1 MKRLIAFGF
10 PLAAILW
17 ALLGPIQEARAEKPM
32 AVCKNGECVVKEE
45 DWKRF
50 KEFWKRVEKY
60 ANELQEKAQQDAQ
73 AQANTMGQLAG
84 CMAMLE
90 ERKE

>member
-17 ALLGPIQEARAEKPM
+17 ALLGPIQEARAERPM
-32 AVCKNGECVVKEE
+32 AECKDGKCVVAEA

-50 KEFWKRVEKY
+50 KEFWRAVEKF

-73 AQANTMGQLAG
+73 AQANLMGQLAG
-84 CMAMLE
+84 CKAMLE

>member
-1 MKRLIAFGF
+1 MKKLIAFGF

-17 ALLGPIQEARAEKPM
+17 ALLGPLNAKAEKPM
-32 AVCKNGECVVKEE
+32 AVCKDGKCVVSEA

-50 KEFWKRVEKY
+50 KEFWKSVEKY
-60 ANELQEKAQQDAQ
+60 ANDLQEKAQKDAMRD
-73 AQANTMGQLAG
+73 AETVGKLAG